1 MGQICSGSTKNY
13 MKQIARTEEFKTLI
27 SNLYEDIVKKEED
40 TTNRKKHKNIQRIQK
55 RFEKSKYLN
64 DLLK

>member
-1 MGQICSGSTKNY
+1 MGNCSGSTKNY

-27 SNLYEDIVKKEED
+27 SNLYEDIVKEEED

>member
-27 SNLYEDIVKKEED
+27 SNLYNDIVRDDEVPLHKK
-40 TTNRKKHKNIQRIQK
+40 NKKILKIQK
-55 RFEKSKYLN
+55 RFEKSRYIE
-64 DLLK
+64 DLIK